1 MQLRQIIVA
10 GVAAI
15 MIHALPASA
24 DEASV
29 AAEIKAAMYKLNDA
43 FAAQDVNTIESMV
56 TADHL
61 GVSSYYGR
69 PLDTEEQID
78 TIGDFKAEYFDFT
91 DPVVTVLGPNA
102 AQITFENSFKGTF
115 EDKPLP
121 PRVFVSEIW
130 LKQDGKWLQQLYQET
145 PVDAK

>member
-1 MQLRQIIVA
+1 MQLHQIIVA
-10 GVAAI
+10 AGAAI
-15 MIHALPASA
+15 LIQALPASA
-24 DEASV
+24 DDASV

-56 TADHL
+56 TADHI

-69 PLDTEEQID
+69 PFDTEEQID
-78 TIGDFKAEYFDFT
+78 TINDFKAEYFDFT
-91 DPVVTVLGPNA
+91 DPVVTVLGPDA
-102 AQITFENSFKGTF
+102 AQITFENSFRGTF

-145 PVDAK
+145 PINAK

>member
-1 MQLRQIIVA
+1 MQFRQIIAA
-10 GVAAI
+10 GVTAI
-15 MIHALPASA
+15 VIHALPAAA
-24 DEASV
+24 DDSSV
-29 AAEIKAAMYKLNDA
+29 AAEIKAAMFKLNDA
-43 FAAQDVNTIESMV
+43 FATQDVNTIESMV
-56 TADHL
+56 TPDHL

-102 AQITFENSFKGTF
+102 AQITFENSFRGTF

-145 PVDAK
+145 PINAK

>member
-1 MQLRQIIVA
+1 MQLRQIIAAA
-10 GVAAI
+10 GAAMLI
-15 MIHALPASA
+15 QILPASA
-24 DEASV
+24 DDAPV
-29 AAEIKAAMYKLNDA
+29 AAEIKAAMFKLNDA

-56 TADHL
+56 TPDHL

-69 PLDTEEQID
+69 PLDTEEQIA

-102 AQITFENSFKGTF
+102 AQITFENSFRGTF

-130 LKQDGKWLQQLYQET
+130 LKQDGKWRQQLYQET
-145 PVDAK
+145 PIDAK